1 MKQKNLLNKKWK
13 IKKSSK
19 LVSIIERKNISFYS
33 LSDKQVI
40 AILELRL
47 QKLTA
52 FGISEIETEINKLS
66 QLIISLNKIL
76 NSKGIILFN

>member
-1 MKQKNLLNKKWK
+1 MKKQKKILLNKKWK

-19 LVSIIERKNISFYS
+19 LISIIEKKKIYHSYS

-52 FGISEIETEINKLS
+52 FGISEIETEINKL
-66 QLIISLNKIL
+66 IKI
-76 NSKGIILFN
+76 NYRFK